1 MADIRQVFRGEAK
14 RRERASRHGEF
25 WLALSR
31 ALTGVALSLTRGHV
45 LATGERCPLTVV
57 RCMPQATRGM
67 ADAAGLIDLR
77 TSIVYLDGERLLGDP
92 AAYDVAQIAERPK
105 RRLAALGGVLRHEIG
120 HRRHT
125 LEQAQ
130 ARIPEELRSTWRL
143 LEEPRMEAQLCRQ
156 DPRSRALLRCS
167 AEDVVLRE
175 LPTDTATAPRA
186 RAAAALCLVYG
197 RAAAGV
203 LRPEQARP
211 ATDLAER
218 ALGSDDA
225 RRLRELLDQVV
236 WVGDADHER
245 MAELARRF
253 REIVGEDPPEE
264 GAVGECRAG
273 DGAGGDRGE
282 SGSGEGQGDGSGRS
296 GRGGGP
302 GLSAA
307 ELEEELERVREAVR
321 GAAREASDR
330 GAGEPEAHTAADELE
345 QQLKRALASEEAPR
359 GPGGLLAGLPRGS
372 LPAAGERRAP
382 SPPERR
388 AAERLAAELRR
399 IKVHATALEGRVVP
413 PGRFSGRGAVRQ
425 ASERAR
431 GAPLRGEAFR
441 ARVTKPSEL
450 FAPHVAVAIDTSG
463 SMSAAAP
470 ALSSVLYV
478 LAHAIRSIGGR
489 LCAAGFGDGFAL
501 IQGAAEPALG
511 VPAIACRGGTAFLAE
526 ALSLCEDEV
535 DLRSARRPRLAYV
548 VSDGAWVDSV
558 AATRRQRELREG
570 GVALVHVGIAA
581 APQTHDDEAEVVAV
595 AEAHELADVIAA
607 GTRRA
612 IERR

>member
-1 MADIRQVFRGEAK
+1 
-14 RRERASRHGEF
+14 
-25 WLALSR
+25 
-31 ALTGVALSLTRGHV
+31 
-45 LATGERCPLTVV
+45 
-57 RCMPQATRGM
+57 
-67 ADAAGLIDLR
+67 
-77 TSIVYLDGERLLGDP
+77 
-92 AAYDVAQIAERPK
+92 
-105 RRLAALGGVLRHEIG
+105 
-120 HRRHT
+120 
-125 LEQAQ
+125 
-130 ARIPEELRSTWRL
+130 
-143 LEEPRMEAQLCRQ
+143 MEAQLCRQ
-156 DPRSRALLRCS
+156 DPPSRALLRCS
-167 AEDVVLRE
+167 AEDVILRE
-175 LPTDTATAPRA
+175 LPTDAESAPRS

-211 ATDLAER
+211 ARDLAER

-225 RRLRELLDQVV
+225 RRLRELLDQVA
-236 WVGDADHER
+236 WVGDADHEQ

-253 REIVGEDPPEE
+253 REVVGEDPPEE
-264 GAVGECRAG
+264 GAAGERRAG

-282 SGSGEGQGDGSGRS
+282 SGSGEDQGDGPGRS
-296 GRGGGP
+296 ARGDGP

-307 ELEEELERVREAVR
+307 ELDEELERVREAVR

-372 LPAAGERRAP
+372 LPSAGKRRAP

-463 SMSAAAP
+463 SMSSVAP

-478 LAHAIRSIGGR
+478 LARDPLDRRAAVRGRLRRRLRADPGGR
-489 LCAAGFGDGFAL
+489 RAGARRPGHSVPGRDGVPRR
-501 IQGAAEPALG
+501 GAVPVRGRGRPALG
-511 VPAIACRGGTAFLAE
+511 ATPAARLRG
-526 ALSLCEDEV
+526 
-535 DLRSARRPRLAYV
+535 LRRRVGRFGGGDPPPAR
-548 VSDGAWVDSV
+548 
-558 AATRRQRELREG
+558 AA
-570 GVALVHVGIAA
+570 
-581 APQTHDDEAEVVAV
+581 
-595 AEAHELADVIAA
+595 
-607 GTRRA
+607 
-612 IERR
+612 